1 VTDLTDDA
9 VSRLRALLGPPA
21 VEGGRY
27 AIIEEIGQGGMGTVY
42 RAHDTVLDR
51 DVALKALRPDLPDDH
66 FADRLQAESRVLAR
80 LEHPGIVPVHDAGVL
95 SDGRHFYVMKL
106 VHGEPLD
113 RYAAR
118 VPLPEALRTILRV
131 CDTIG
136 FAHARGVIHRDLKP
150 ANIMVGQNGEVLVLD
165 WGIARTPTDGNRRGA
180 PAAHPPLDAGHTAPG
195 TVLGTPGYMAPEQA
209 GGSTHPIDHRADIH
223 ALGVVLRGLT
233 VPGAPQRNTR
243 PLESIANKATAPDP
257 TDRYPDVAALARD
270 ITSFLDGLPVRA
282 HHESLAERVG
292 RVYRAYQT
300 PILLVLAYLVMRLLF
315 FASRRI

>member
-1 VTDLTDDA
+1 MTRLSDHA
-9 VSRLRALLGPPA
+9 VSRLQALLGAPS

-27 AIIEEIGQGGMGTVY
+27 TIFEEIGQGGMGTVY

-51 DVALKALRPDLPDDH
+51 EVALKALRPDLPGDH
-66 FADRLQAESRVLAR
+66 FADRLRAESRVLAR
-80 LEHPGIVPVHDAGVL
+80 LEHPGVVPVHDAGVL
-95 SDGRHFYVMKL
+95 TDGRNFYVMKL

-113 RYAAR
+113 HYTAR
-118 VPLPEALRTILRV
+118 VSLQEALRTVLRV

-150 ANIMVGQNGEVLVLD
+150 ANIMVGRNGEVLVLD
-165 WGIARTPTDGNRRGA
+165 WGIARIPTDGNQGDA
-180 PAAHPPLDAGHTAPG
+180 PADHLPVDTGNTAPG

-223 ALGVVLRGLT
+223 ALGVILRGLT
-233 VPGAPQRNTR
+233 TARTRGHDTR
-243 PLESIANKATAPDP
+243 PLESIARKATAPDP
-257 TDRYPDVAALARD
+257 ADRYPDVAALAQD
-270 ITSFLDGLPVRA
+270 ITNYLDGFPVSA
-282 HHESLAERVG
+282 HRESVSERVG

>member
-1 VTDLTDDA
+1 MTSLSDHA
-9 VSRLRALLGPPA
+9 VSRLRALLGAPS
-21 VEGGRY
+21 VDGGRY
-27 AIIEEIGQGGMGTVY
+27 AIAEEIGRGGMGTVY
-42 RAHDTVLDR
+42 RAHDTMLDR
-51 DVALKALRPDLPDDH
+51 DVALKALRPDLPGEH
-66 FADRLQAESRVLAR
+66 YADRLRAESRVLAR

-113 RYAAR
+113 RYASR
-118 VPLPEALRTILRV
+118 VSLPESLRTLLRV

-150 ANIMVGQNGEVLVLD
+150 ANIMVGRDGEVLVLD
-165 WGIARTPTDGNRRGA
+165 WGIARTPAGDHGSDASAA
-180 PAAHPPLDAGHTAPG
+180 PLPVDAGNTAPG

-209 GGSTHPIDHRADIH
+209 GGDPDSLDHRADIH
-223 ALGVVLRGLT
+223 ALGVILRGLILSR
-233 VPGAPQRNTR
+233 APRQETR
-243 PLESIANKATAPDP
+243 PLESIARKASAPDP
-257 TDRYPDVAALARD
+257 TARYPDVATLAHD
-270 ITSFLDGLPVRA
+270 ITNYLDGFPVSA
-282 HHESLAERVG
+282 HRESMTERVG